1 MVRLDEDFCCAS
13 YVSFIVI
20 VCARKE
26 LGCSYWR
33 ISIIGTLTN
42 TCKEK
47 KNSRLSFTISNASP
61 PAAFATHLMQ
71 NCFKWLWWVLVFLTR
86 EKCDRWEIR
95 VATENGRAED
105 EDNGSLLRSTK
116 VRHNN
121 KIVNIHFLAISS
133 PKPHV
138 PFPIKKK
145 SLYCSQ
151 RTLQTSQFAAS
162 LRGGIIRRPVNSASS
177 GETFWENVI
186 FCYTATR
193 EYKNAIVIFV

>member
-1 MVRLDEDFCCAS
+1 MLHFPFWIHAQYFWEDFRGYAVVCILSLRQEWSDWTIILKNGAWQEDFCCAS

-86 EKCDRWEIR
+86 DKCDRWEIR
-95 VATENGRAED
+95 VATENARAED

-116 VRHNN
+116 GQTQQQNRQYTLSC
-121 KIVNIHFLAISS
+121 HFL
-133 PKPHV
+133 P
-138 PFPIKKK
+138 
-145 SLYCSQ
+145 
-151 RTLQTSQFAAS
+151 
-162 LRGGIIRRPVNSASS
+162 
-177 GETFWENVI
+177 
-186 FCYTATR
+186 
-193 EYKNAIVIFV
+193 